1 MKIKDIQ
8 TLLKTMYDVSD
19 VENGYWYWFWKLY
32 NIIIDMFEYDG
43 LPEELT
49 KEEIE
54 NNLILL
60 GHASFIRRKN
70 GKIFVPFSRIF
81 DFNEYYQPTKMVY
94 ANPKIFDYKTYNIG
108 KDCEVIYNTSMKY
121 RVWQLKV
128 DSGLL
133 TFIGR
138 YARLLADI
146 ESTID
151 IYIVNQRYT
160 SYPTA
165 DGDPTANS
173 IKAFFDKIAIGERA
187 VISDNSVINKFRNVD
202 IKNPN
207 TRDGIN
213 DLLIAR
219 DKILEGF
226 YRDIGVKMYNPKK
239 AQVNE
244 EELQVNDQLLLISLD
259 DMLKARKDGLEKVN
273 AMFGLNISVKLNDR
287 FDVENYQNNSDQE
300 VQDNGI

>member
-1 MKIKDIQ
+1 MKIKEIKQ
-8 TLLKTMYDVSD
+8 MLESMYDVSN
-19 VENGYWYWFWKLY
+19 VENGYWYWFWKFY
-32 NIIIDMFEYDG
+32 NIIIDMFEYSG

-60 GHASFIRRKN
+60 GHASFIRKKD
-70 GKIFVPFSRIF
+70 GSIFVPFSRIF

-94 ANPKIFDYKTYNIG
+94 ANPRIFDYKTYTIG
-108 KDCEVIYNTSMKY
+108 KDTEVVYNTSMKY

-128 DSGLL
+128 DSGLY

-138 YARLLADI
+138 YSRLLADI

-151 IYIVNQRYT
+151 IYIVNQRFT

-173 IKAFFDKIAIGERA
+173 IKAFFDKIGIGQRA

-207 TRDGIN
+207 TKDGIN

-259 DMLKARKDGLEKVN
+259 DMLKARQTGLEKVN
-273 AMFGLNISVKLNDR
+273 NMFGTNISVKLNDR
-287 FDVENYQNNSDQE
+287 FDVENYSGGDIN
-300 VQDNGI
+300 V

>member
-1 MKIKDIQ
+1 MKIKEI
-8 TLLKTMYDVSD
+8 KTMLESMYDVSN

-32 NIIIDMFEYDG
+32 NIVIDMFEYQG

-60 GHASFIRRKN
+60 GHASFIEKK
-70 GKIFVPFSRIF
+70 GQLFVPFSRVF
-81 DFNEYYQPTKMVY
+81 DFDKYYQPTKMVY
-94 ANPKIFDYKTYNIG
+94 ANPRVFDYKTYTIG
-108 KDCEVIYNTSMKY
+108 KDCEVVYNTSMKY

-128 DSGLL
+128 DSGLY

-146 ESTID
+146 ESTVD
-151 IYIVNQRYT
+151 IYMVNQRFT

-165 DGDPTANS
+165 DGDPVANS
-173 IKAFFDKIAIGERA
+173 IKAFFNKIAIGERA

-259 DMLKARKDGLEKVN
+259 DMLKARQTGLEKVN
-273 AMFGLNISVKLNDR
+273 KMFGTNISVSLNDR
-287 FDVENYQNNSDQE
+287 FNVENYQNTSDQE
-300 VQDNGI
+300 VNENV

>member
-8 TLLKTMYDVSD
+8 TMLKTMYDVKD
-19 VENGYWYWFWKLY
+19 VESGYWYWFWKLY
-32 NIIIDMFEYDG
+32 NIIIDMFDYEG
-43 LPEELT
+43 LPEGLT

-60 GHASFIRRKN
+60 GHASFIRKKD
-70 GKIFVPFSRIF
+70 KIFCPFSRVF
-81 DFNEYYQPTKMVY
+81 DFDEYYQPTKMVY
-94 ANPKIFDYKTYNIG
+94 ANPRIVDYKTYTIG

-121 RVWQLKV
+121 RVWNLKV
-128 DSGLL
+128 DSGLFS
-133 TFIGR
+133 FIGR
-138 YARLLADI
+138 YARLLADV

-151 IYIVNQRYT
+151 IYVVNNRYT

-165 DGDPTANS
+165 DGEPTANS

-187 VISDNSVINKFRNVD
+187 VISDNSVLNKFRNVD
-202 IKNPN
+202 IHNPN
-207 TRDGIN
+207 VKDGLN
-213 DLLIAR
+213 DLLIGR

-259 DMLKARKDGLEKVN
+259 DMLKARQTGLEKVN
-273 AMFGLNISVKLNDR
+273 KMFGTSIGVSLNER
-287 FDVENYQNNSDQE
+287 FDVENYGGDTN
-300 VQDNGI
+300 V

>member
-1 MKIKDIQ
+1 MKIKEIQ
-8 TLLKTMYDVSD
+8 TMLKSMVNVNV
-19 VENGYWYWFWKLY
+19 VEEGYWYWFWKLY
-32 NIIIDMFEYDG
+32 NIVIDMFEYSG

-60 GHASFIRRKN
+60 GHCSFIKKKN
-70 GKIFVPFSRIF
+70 KIFVPFSRIF
-81 DFNEYYQPTKMVY
+81 DFDEYYQPTKMVY
-94 ANPKIFDYKTYNIG
+94 ANPRMPDYKTYNIG

-121 RVWQLKV
+121 RVWQLKT
-128 DSGLL
+128 DSGLF

-138 YARLLADI
+138 NARQLADI
-146 ESTID
+146 EATIN
-151 IYIVNQRYT
+151 IYTVNSRIT

-173 IKAFFDKIAIGERA
+173 IKAFFDKIAMGFRA
-187 VISDNSVINKFRNVD
+187 VISDNAVLNKFRNVD
-202 IKNPN
+202 IHNPN
-207 TRDGIN
+207 NKDGIN

-226 YRDIGVKMYNPKK
+226 FRDIGVKMYNPKK

-259 DMLKARKDGLEKVN
+259 DMLKARQDGLEKVN
-273 AMFGLNISVKLNDR
+273 KMFGTNISVKLNDR
-287 FDVENYQNNSDQE
+287 FNVENYNTVDQE
-300 VQDNGI
+300 VDDNV

>member
-8 TLLKTMYDVSD
+8 TLLKTMYDVSN

-94 ANPKIFDYKTYNIG
+94 ANPRIFDYKTYNIG

-128 DSGLL
+128 DSGLF

-259 DMLKARKDGLEKVN
+259 DMLKARQDGLEKVN
-273 AMFGLNISVKLNDR
+273 AMFGLNISVNLNDR
-287 FDVENYQNNSDQE
+287 FDVENYQNTDQE
-300 VQDNGI
+300 VNDNAI